1 MKLYTSDGCFYE
13 GMDQET
19 VTRLRT
25 ELGHE
30 TTYITKEEY
39 DAYIQEYQRVL

>member
-1 MKLYTSDGCFYE
+1 MKLYTSDGGSYE

-25 ELGHE
+25 ELGRE
-30 TTYITKEEY
+30 TVYVTKEEY
-39 DAYIQEYQRVL
+39 DAYIAARQPVM

>member
-1 MKLYTSDGCFYE
+1 MKLYTSDGCSYE

-25 ELGHE
+25 ELGRE
-30 TTYITKEEY
+30 TVYITKEEY
-39 DAYIQEYQRVL
+39 DAFVSANQPVH